1 MFSDAFPVKVVD
13 DIVFEVDCSM
23 MTVKAGADVDIGA
36 NPSSEEQ
43 EEALE
48 EGATQ
53 VNNVVH
59 SFRLQSTQFDKKS
72 FLGYLKGYMK
82 AVKGK
87 LEPGRVEAFEKGAA
101 AFAKKIVANF
111 KDYEFYTGETMNPD
125 GMVALLN
132 YREDGVTPYFT
143 FWKDGLKEIKLVFIT
158 NASMSHALE
167 SLVTAL
173 VPTSRE
179 DDALRTELVAHCN
192 EILNSHIG
200 HNHEPDLGHLSDL
213 VKRQLLQSSPTGAAS
228 LKFTNL
234 LSRLLDQP
242 VLSRKHASI
251 LFLQSLASSS
261 SRPATG
267 FLPTLAPPPPTRIAS
282 SPSPVDAPVS
292 RLPRG
297 KSKADILREYRSKTG
312 RPHLPEHLLLRDTLY
327 LLQGISGKYVRFSI
341 QDDPEVENK
350 LVFMDDSKYVVS
362 APTKALIHRLSEV
375 GYLYTRVETF
385 VRERE
390 GASGVGMIEQSL
402 CHHLQAQLTE
412 YYRLIAILE
421 SQMSASSNRPPND
434 SGADLREEETGLTLR
449 RLDVWINEWRLRMR
463 MMSVCVEGARDA
475 QGGALV
481 NLIHGYTDNGDPF
494 VSKPFF
500 ATLHKWLFSGE
511 LYDPFSE
518 FFVAMDPALAHMQYV
533 HPSSLA
539 GGIGPLAGDGGFGGL
554 GGDSDDISV
563 ERDGGLKLWEAKY
576 QFQED
581 MLPMFVGEAFGKKIF
596 STGKSLNFIRYSCH
610 DSDWVVTREKMSN
623 TGGSLKY
630 SDIAGLER
638 SIDTAYQIASHRLFE
653 VFIDKFKLLDHL
665 LALKHYLMLG
675 HGDFADQLMEAL
687 GPSLTRP
694 ANALFRHNLT
704 ATLETAIRSSN
715 AQNDPPDVLRR
726 LDARMLEYSMVD
738 APIDTVLDPDSM
750 VKYLKLFNH
759 LWQMK
764 RIEGTLNVG
773 WMRITGGAR
782 TFLRVPELEPQ
793 WHQIRIVMAEM
804 IHFMRQMQAYCQL
817 EVIECSWKI
826 LLDFLNKK
834 EGDLDALIEA
844 HRSYLDRMVKK
855 VLLLSPKSGKQE
867 NILNQVKEVFS
878 TILMFREATDN
889 FYNYCLSESARRD
902 AKLDAERGVYSGTEQ
917 APDADALPRL
927 VQQVKEYGSL
937 FSERGQTIV
946 HQLQTHPDLDCRFLG
961 IRLSFSDFYRKK
973 T

>member
-1 MFSDAFPVKVVD
+1 MA
-13 DIVFEVDCSM
+13 
-23 MTVKAGADVDIGA
+23 
-36 NPSSEEQ
+36 Q
-43 EEALE
+43 
-48 EGATQ
+48 
-53 VNNVVH
+53 
-59 SFRLQSTQFDKKS
+59 
-72 FLGYLKGYMK
+72 
-82 AVKGK
+82 
-87 LEPGRVEAFEKGAA
+87 
-101 AFAKKIVANF
+101 
-111 KDYEFYTGETMNPD
+111 
-125 GMVALLN
+125 
-132 YREDGVTPYFT
+132 
-143 FWKDGLKEIKLVFIT
+143 
-158 NASMSHALE
+158 ALE
-167 SLVTAL
+167 SLITAL
-173 VPTSRE
+173 VPASR
-179 DDALRTELVAHCN
+179 DDAVLRRELVAHCQ

-200 HNHEPDLGHLSDL
+200 GNHEPDLGHLSDL
-213 VKRQLLQSSPTGAAS
+213 VKRQRAFKTGETRKLTYTAQCSSRPRMARRHSSSQTSSRGFLTRFCPYYLVTPLAYAS
-228 LKFTNL
+228 FK
-234 LSRLLDQP
+234 P

-261 SRPATG
+261 SRPTTA
-267 FLPTLAPPPPTRIAS
+267 FLPTLAPPPPPRISAT
-282 SPSPVDAPVS
+282 PSPVETPVS

-297 KSKADILREYRSKTG
+297 KSKADILREYRLKIG
-312 RPHLPEHLLLRDTLY
+312 RPHLPEHFLLRDTLY

-341 QDDPEVENK
+341 QGDDPEMENK
-350 LVFMDDSKYVVS
+350 LVFMDDSKYIIS

-375 GYLYTRVETF
+375 GYLYTRVEAF

-421 SQMSASSNRPPND
+421 SQMSASSSRGF
-434 SGADLREEETGLTLR
+434 SELEGQSLKEEETGLTLR

-494 VSKPFF
+494 VRKFTDQLLEEVSKPFF

-518 FFVAMDPALAHMQYV
+518 FFVAMDPTLAHMQYV

-539 GGIGPLAGDGGFGGL
+539 GGIGALGGDGGFGGL
-554 GGDSDDISV
+554 GGDGDDIDSA

-623 TGGSLKY
+623 TGGTLKY

-638 SIDTAYQIASHRLFE
+638 SIDAAYQIASHRP
-653 VFIDKFKLLDHL
+653 
-665 LALKHYLMLG
+665 A
-675 HGDFADQLMEAL
+675 HG
-687 GPSLTRP
+687 GSG
-694 ANALFRHNLT
+694 
-704 ATLETAIRSSN
+704 TAIRSSN

-726 LDARMLEYSMVD
+726 LDARMLEYSHGEIGWDVFTLEYKVD

-773 WMRITGGAR
+773 WMRIAGGAR
-782 TFLRVPELEPQ
+782 TFLRVPELDPQ

-804 IHFMRQMQAYCQL
+804 VHFMRQMQAYCQL
-817 EVIECSWKI
+817 EVIECSWKV
-826 LLDFLNKK
+826 LHDFLNKK
-834 EGDLDALIEA
+834 EGDLDAMIEA
-844 HRSYLDRMVKK
+844 HRTYLDRMVKK

-867 NILNQVKEVFS
+867 VILNQVKEVFS
-878 TILMFREATDN
+878 TILMFRDATDN
-889 FYNYCLSESARRD
+889 FYNYCLSESSRRD
-902 AKLDAERGVYSGTEQ
+902 GRLDAERGVYTGTEQ
-917 APDADALPRL
+917 PHDPEVLPRL
-927 VQQVKEYGSL
+927 INQVKQYGAV
-937 FSERGQTIV
+937 FSERAQTIA
-946 HQLQTHPDLDCRFLG
+946 QGLQAHPDLDCRFLG

>member
-1 MFSDAFPVKVVD
+1 MLLYEDILTGDEMFSDAFPVKVIE
-13 DIVFEVDCSM
+13 DIVYEVNCSM
-23 MTVKAGADVDIGA
+23 ITVKAGADVDIGA
-36 NPSSEEQ
+36 NPSAEEQ
-43 EEALE
+43 EEALDDD
-48 EGATQ
+48 AKQ
-53 VNNVVH
+53 VNNVAH
-59 SFRLQSTQFDKKS
+59 SFRLQSTTFDKKS
-72 FLGYLKGYMK
+72 FLTYLKGYMK
-82 AVKGK
+82 AVKAK
-87 LEPGRVEAFEKGAA
+87 LAETNPDRVDAFEKGAQN
-101 AFAKKIVANF
+101 FAKKIVANF

-132 YREDGVTPYFT
+132 YRVC
-143 FWKDGLKEIKLVFIT
+143 
-158 NASMSHALE
+158 
-167 SLVTAL
+167 L
-173 VPTSRE
+173 VPVSAVNVAHTKLAGGWHYTKYDLWIRAEFESRVHF
-179 DDALRTELVAHCN
+179 DALNSLPASRDDTVLRSELAVHCQ
-192 EILNSHIG
+192 EILNSHIGG

-213 VKRQLLQSSPTGAAS
+213 VKRQLLQSSPNGAAS

-261 SRPATG
+261 SRPTPA
-267 FLPTLAPPPPTRIAS
+267 FLPALAPPPPPRISAT
-282 SPSPVDAPVS
+282 PSPVETPVS
-292 RLPRG
+292 RLPKG
-297 KSKADILREYRSKTG
+297 KSKADILREYRLRIG
-312 RPHLPEHLLLRDTLY
+312 RPHLPEHLILRDTLY

-341 QDDPEVENK
+341 QGDDPEMENK
-350 LVFMDDSKYVVS
+350 LVFMDDS
-362 APTKALIHRLSEV
+362 
-375 GYLYTRVETF
+375 
-385 VRERE
+385 
-390 GASGVGMIEQSL
+390 
-402 CHHLQAQLTE
+402 
-412 YYRLIAILE
+412 
-421 SQMSASSNRPPND
+421 
-434 SGADLREEETGLTLR
+434 
-449 RLDVWINEWRLRMR
+449 
-463 MMSVCVEGARDA
+463 
-475 QGGALV
+475 
-481 NLIHGYTDNGDPF
+481 

-518 FFVAMDPALAHMQYV
+518 FFVAMDPTLAHVQYV

-539 GGIGPLAGDGGFGGL
+539 GGISSLGGDGGFGGL
-554 GGDSDDISV
+554 GGDGDDLSGD
-563 ERDGGLKLWEAKY
+563 RDGGLKLWEAKY

-623 TGGSLKY
+623 TGGTLKY

-638 SIDTAYQIASHRLFE
+638 SIDAAYQIASHRLFD
-653 VFIDKFKLLDHL
+653 VFLDKFNLLDHL
-665 LALKHYLMLG
+665 RALKHYLLLG

-726 LDARMLEYSMVD
+726 LDARMLEYSHGEIGWDVFTLEYKVD

-764 RIEGTLNVG
+764 RIEGALNVG
-773 WMRITGGAR
+773 WMRIAGGAR
-782 TFLRVPELEPQ
+782 TFLRVPELDPQ

-817 EVIECSWKI
+817 EVIECSWKV

-834 EGDLDALIEA
+834 EGDLDAMIEA
-844 HRSYLDRMVKK
+844 HRAYLDRMVKK

-867 NILNQVKEVFS
+867 VILSQVKEVFS
-878 TILMFREATDN
+878 TILMFRDATDN

-902 AKLDAERGVYSGTEQ
+902 GKLDAERGVYTGTDQTHDPEV
-917 APDADALPRL
+917 LPRL
-927 VQQVKEYGSL
+927 INQVKQYGSA
-937 FSERGQTIV
+937 FSERAQTIA
-946 HQLQTHPDLDCRFLG
+946 QGLQAHPDLDCRFLG

-973 T
+973 A

>member
-1 MFSDAFPVKVVD
+1 
-13 DIVFEVDCSM
+13 
-23 MTVKAGADVDIGA
+23 
-36 NPSSEEQ
+36 
-43 EEALE
+43 
-48 EGATQ
+48 
-53 VNNVVH
+53 
-59 SFRLQSTQFDKKS
+59 
-72 FLGYLKGYMK
+72 
-82 AVKGK
+82 
-87 LEPGRVEAFEKGAA
+87 
-101 AFAKKIVANF
+101 
-111 KDYEFYTGETMNPD
+111 MNPD
-125 GMVALLN
+125 GMIALLN
-132 YREDGVTPYFT
+132 YRVCFVPVSAETVAHT
-143 FWKDGLKEIKLVFIT
+143 KLLGGWCYT
-158 NASMSHALE
+158 AE
-167 SLVTAL
+167 SLITAL
-173 VPTSRE
+173 VPASR
-179 DDALRTELVAHCN
+179 DDTVLRSELVAHCQ

-200 HNHEPDLGHLSDL
+200 HNHEPDLGYLSDL
-213 VKRQLLQSSPTGAAS
+213 VKRQLLQSSPNGAAS

-261 SRPATG
+261 SRPTSS
-267 FLPTLAPPPPTRIAS
+267 FLPTLAPPPPPRIS
-282 SPSPVDAPVS
+282 VTPSPVEAPVS

-297 KSKADILREYRSKTG
+297 KSKADILREYRLRIG
-312 RPHLPEHLLLRDTLY
+312 RPHLAEHLLLRDTLY
-327 LLQGISGKYVRFSI
+327 LLQGISGKYVHFSI
-341 QDDPEVENK
+341 QGDDPEMESK
-350 LVFMDDSKYVVS
+350 LVFMDDSKYIIS

-375 GYLYTRVETF
+375 GYLYTRVEAF

-421 SQMSASSNRPPND
+421 SQMSPSSNRPPNEPEGQ
-434 SGADLREEETGLTLR
+434 SLKEEETGLTLR
-449 RLDVWINEWRLRMR
+449 RLDVWINDWRLRMR

-494 VSKPFF
+494 VRKFTDQLLEEVSKPFF

-518 FFVAMDPALAHMQYV
+518 FFVAMDPTLAYVQYV

-539 GGIGPLAGDGGFGGL
+539 GGIGSLGGDGGFGGL
-554 GGDSDDISV
+554 GGDGDDISGD
-563 ERDGGLKLWEAKY
+563 RDGGLKLWEAKY

-623 TGGSLKY
+623 TGGTLKY

-638 SIDTAYQIASHRLFE
+638 SIDAAYQIASHRLFD
-653 VFIDKFKLLDHL
+653 VFLDKFNLIDHL
-665 LALKHYLMLG
+665 RALKHYLLLG

-726 LDARMLEYSMVD
+726 LDARMLEYSHGEIGWDVFTLEYKVD

-773 WMRITGGAR
+773 WMRIAGGAR
-782 TFLRVPELEPQ
+782 TFLRVPELNPQ

-817 EVIECSWKI
+817 EVIECSWKV
-826 LLDFLNKK
+826 LFDFLNKK
-834 EGDLDALIEA
+834 EGDLDAMIEA
-844 HRSYLDRMVKK
+844 HRTYLDRMVKK

-867 NILNQVKEVFS
+867 VILSQVKEVFS
-878 TILMFREATDN
+878 TILMFRDATDN
-889 FYNYCLSESARRD
+889 FYNCCLSESARRD
-902 AKLDAERGVYSGTEQ
+902 GKLDAERGVYTGTDQ
-917 APDADALPRL
+917 AHDPQVLPRL
-927 VQQVKEYGSL
+927 INQVKQYGSA
-937 FSERGQTIV
+937 FSERAQTIA
-946 HQLQTHPDLDCRFLG
+946 QGLQAHPDLDCRFLG

>member
-1 MFSDAFPVKVVD
+1 MA
-13 DIVFEVDCSM
+13 
-23 MTVKAGADVDIGA
+23 
-36 NPSSEEQ
+36 
-43 EEALE
+43 
-48 EGATQ
+48 
-53 VNNVVH
+53 
-59 SFRLQSTQFDKKS
+59 
-72 FLGYLKGYMK
+72 
-82 AVKGK
+82 
-87 LEPGRVEAFEKGAA
+87 
-101 AFAKKIVANF
+101 
-111 KDYEFYTGETMNPD
+111 
-125 GMVALLN
+125 
-132 YREDGVTPYFT
+132 
-143 FWKDGLKEIKLVFIT
+143 
-158 NASMSHALE
+158 HALE
-167 SLVTAL
+167 SLITAL
-173 VPTSRE
+173 VPASRD
-179 DDALRTELVAHCN
+179 DDALRVELIAHCQ
-192 EILNSHIG
+192 EILNSNIGG

-213 VKRQLLQSSPTGAAS
+213 VKRQLLQSSPNGTAS

-251 LFLQSLASSS
+251 LFLHSLASSS
-261 SRPATG
+261 SRPTTG
-267 FLPTLAPPPPTRIAS
+267 FLPTLAPPPPSRILT
-282 SPSPVDAPVS
+282 SPSPIDPPVS
-292 RLPRG
+292 RLPKG
-297 KSKADILREYRSKTG
+297 KSKADILREYRLKTG
-312 RPHLPEHLLLRDTLY
+312 RPYLPEHLLLRDTLY

-341 QDDPEVENK
+341 QDDPEMENK
-350 LVFMDDSKYVVS
+350 LVFVDDSKYSVP

-390 GASGVGMIEQSL
+390 GSSGVGMIEQSL

-421 SQMSASSNRPPND
+421 SQMSASSNRSLND
-434 SGADLREEETGLTLR
+434 ANLESSLKEEETGLTLR
-449 RLDVWINEWRLRMR
+449 RLDVWITEWRLRMR

-494 VSKPFF
+494 VRKFTDQLLEEVSKPFF

-518 FFVAMDPALAHMQYV
+518 FFVAMDPTLAHMQYM

-539 GGIGPLAGDGGFGGL
+539 GGIGPLSGDGGFGGL
-554 GGDSDDISV
+554 GGDTDDISV

-623 TGGSLKY
+623 TGGTLKY

-638 SIDTAYQIASHRLFE
+638 SIDAAYQIASHRLFE
-653 VFIDKFKLLDHL
+653 VFIDKFHLLDHL
-665 LALKHYLMLG
+665 RALKHYLMLG

-726 LDARMLEYSMVD
+726 LDARMLEYSHGEIGWDVFTLEYKVD

-773 WMRITGGAR
+773 WTRIAGGAR
-782 TFLRVPELEPQ
+782 TFLRVPELDPQ
-793 WHQIRIVMAEM
+793 WHQIRVVMAEM
-804 IHFMRQMQAYCQL
+804 IHFIRQMQAYCHL
-817 EVIECSWKI
+817 EVIECSWKV

-834 EGDLDALIEA
+834 EGDLDAMIEA

-878 TILMFREATDN
+878 TILMFRDATDN

-902 AKLDAERGVYSGTEQ
+902 GKLDAERGVFTGNEQ
-917 APDADALPRL
+917 PHDADALPRL
-927 VQQVKEYGSL
+927 IHQVKEYGGI
-937 FSERGQTIV
+937 FSERAQTIV
-946 HQLQTHPDLDCRFLG
+946 QQLQAHPDLDCRFLG
-961 IRLSFSDFYRKK
+961 IRLNFSDFYRKK